1 MNIHQSDNYAVMM
14 KVNFRPYIGAPKG
27 RSLGHLEAGGAGI
40 KHSGELIMSEPPISV
55 DGISSIT

>member
-14 KVNFRPYIGAPKG
+14 KGNFRSYIDASG